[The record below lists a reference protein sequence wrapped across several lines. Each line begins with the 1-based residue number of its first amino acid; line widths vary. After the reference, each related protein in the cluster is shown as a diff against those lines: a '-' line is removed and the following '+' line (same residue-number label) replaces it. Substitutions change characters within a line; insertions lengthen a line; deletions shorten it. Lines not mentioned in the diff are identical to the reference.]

1 MPISD
6 IRLRRLGADDV
17 ALYRD
22 FRIAALR
29 ATPSAFTSS
38 WDEEAARPLP
48 WSLQRLETN
57 FILGAFDGQV
67 LCGTAGLSV
76 SARVQERHKALLF
89 GMAVPATH
97 GKRGIGRRLVDDL
110 LVRAA
115 AMPHVR
121 QVTLSVTA
129 GNAAA
134 ERLYAACGFTIY
146 GREPRAVFI
155 EGEFFDKL
163 LMVRMLAMTGRRV
176 GTP

>member
-6 IRLRRLGADDV
+6 IRLRRLVAADV

-38 WDEEAARPLP
+38 WAEEAARPLP
-48 WSLQRLETN
+48 WSLQRLEAN
-57 FILGAFDGQV
+57 FILGAFDGER

-76 SARVQERHKALLF
+76 SARIQERHKALLF
-89 GMAVPATH
+89 GMAVAAGH
-97 GKRGIGRRLVDDL
+97 GGRGIGRLLVDDL
-110 LVRAA
+110 LARAA
-115 AMPHVR
+115 AMPHVT

-134 ERLYAACGFTIY
+134 ERLYRACGFTVY
-146 GREPRAVFI
+146 GREPRAVCI
-155 EGEFFDKL
+155 DGEFFDKL
-163 LMVRMLAMTGRRV
+163 LMVRMLASSPG
-176 GTP
+176 